1 MHLFYILDYFIFIFF
16 KIIKKYFIKLEN
28 FSKIFIFFFN
38 IYLEI
43 FFIIASNFV
52 FNCKFKY
59 PIEPYFN
66 TKLVKGLIK
75 LNESDNNYNVIS
87 SLDYGYLI
95 DYYTNSEFELHP
107 GDAFH
112 KKV

>member
-1 MHLFYILDYFIFIFF
+1 M
-16 KIIKKYFIKLEN
+16 
-28 FSKIFIFFFN
+28 
-38 IYLEI
+38 
-43 FFIIASNFV
+43 

-95 DYYTNSEFELHP
+95 DYYTTSEFELHRTH
-107 GDAFH
+107 FI
-112 KKV
+112 KKSINFFTQI